1 MKYVASVI
9 YKSDGF
15 SSKIEFEDYASFNAW
30 ARLMALENVWLNPF
44 KTVLITDG
52 QDREIF
58 FQKNYKIV
66 KNLLTTRF

>member
-15 SSKIEFEDYASFNAW
+15 RSRIEFEDYASIYAW
-30 ARLMALENVWLNPF
+30 ARLMALANVWLNPF
-44 KTVLITDG
+44 KTVLITDE

-58 FQKNYKIV
+58 FQKNYKII

>member
-15 SSKIEFEDYASFNAW
+15 SSRIEFEDYASVYAW
-30 ARLMALENVWLNPF
+30 ARLMALANVWLNPF
-44 KTVLITDG
+44 KTVLITDE